1 LEKPY
6 SIVPLNESAVVIS
19 FGNGIDPS
27 INQKVISLYQ
37 SLQHRSFHG
46 FIESVPA
53 YSSLAVFY
61 STREVTQ
68 NKGNLTSAFGF
79 VKEFLE
85 SALLQIPQVE
95 RSENQVVE
103 IPVLYSG
110 QDLMFVAASHQLTP
124 DEVIAIHTATAYRV
138 FMIGFL
144 PGFPYLGTVDAR
156 IATPRK
162 SSPRTSVPPGSLG
175 IAGFQTG
182 IYPQPSPG
190 GWQLIGK
197 TPLKIFDKQK
207 TVPCLFRPGD
217 SVRFYAIDQN
227 EFEKRDEY

>member
-1 LEKPY
+1 MEKPY
-6 SIVPLNESAVVIS
+6 SIVPLNESAAIIS
-19 FGNGIDPS
+19 FGNRIDPT
-27 INQKVISLYQ
+27 INQRVISLYQ

-61 STREVTQ
+61 NTGEVIQ

-85 SALLQIPQVE
+85 NALLQMPPAE
-95 RSENQVVE
+95 MLENRIVE

-110 QDLMFVAASHQLTP
+110 QDLIFVAASHQITP
-124 DEVIAIHTATAYRV
+124 DEVIAIHTATTYRV

-144 PGFPYLGTVDAR
+144 PGFPYLGIVDAR

-162 SSPRTSVPPGSLG
+162 SSPRTSVPPGSVG

-197 TPLKIFDKQK
+197 TPVKIFDKQK
-207 TVPCLFRPGD
+207 TTPCLFKPGD
-217 SVRFYAIDQN
+217 SVRFYPIDQN
-227 EFEKRDEY
+227 EFEKRNEY